1 MGMTRSSCVPF
12 EVCGALVEEA
22 IREALSG
29 RFFKGTV
36 EETLAV
42 ARGKVEQLRADLDEA
57 AEDRGCTPHGHP
69 GVSTGS
75 SACGDQR
82 KGG

>member
-1 MGMTRSSCVPF
+1 M
-12 EVCGALVEEA
+12 EEA

-42 ARGKVEQLRADLDEA
+42 ARGKVEQLRADLDEVDDGIRAPGGHQA
-57 AEDRGCTPHGHP
+57 ADT
-69 GVSTGS
+69 
-75 SACGDQR
+75 SACGAHQ

>member
-1 MGMTRSSCVPF
+1 MPF

-42 ARGKVEQLRADLDEA
+42 ARGKVGQLRADLIEA
-57 AEDRGCTPHGHP
+57 EKGARGLHGRLGALTDFP
-69 GVSTGS
+69 SRD
-75 SACGDQR
+75 DQW
-82 KGG
+82 KGR

>member
-1 MGMTRSSCVPF
+1 MAVRSDGCVPF

-22 IREALSG
+22 IREALTE

-42 ARGKVEQLRADLDEA
+42 ARGKVAQLRADLAE
-57 AEDRGCTPHGHP
+57 AEDETRSFHTCPNAGADRF
-69 GVSTGS
+69 S
-75 SACGDQR
+75 CGDQR